1 MFKVLIGEFEQPIR
15 SREINVTTRIG
26 CNPADKSKS
35 IKSKVSTVDTK
46 I

>member
-1 MFKVLIGEFEQPIR
+1 MLIGEFQHPIR
-15 SREINVTTRIG
+15 SREINVTTLIG

-35 IKSKVSTVDTK
+35 IKSKVSTVDTE